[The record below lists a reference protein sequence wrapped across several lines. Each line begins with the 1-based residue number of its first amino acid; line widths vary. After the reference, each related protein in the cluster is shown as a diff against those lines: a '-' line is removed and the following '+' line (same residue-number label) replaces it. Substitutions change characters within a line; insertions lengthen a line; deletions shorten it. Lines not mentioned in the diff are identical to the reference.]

1 MFKKRHQ
8 WISLYF
14 LLTGELMSAIQK
26 KLDSCIVS
34 VYPSLNPDHESLTL
48 PENMLTQF
56 GIVAKISKDGATISG
71 SDIIYNYEEVGLLNF
86 KILYWNWFNK
96 I

>member
-1 MFKKRHQ
+1 
-8 WISLYF
+8 
-14 LLTGELMSAIQK
+14 MSAIQK

-71 SDIIYNYEEVGLLNF
+71 SDIIYNYEEVGLFNF
-86 KILYWNWFNK
+86 KILYWHWFNK
-96 I
+96 ILG

>member
-1 MFKKRHQ
+1 M
-8 WISLYF
+8 
-14 LLTGELMSAIQK
+14 IQK

-56 GIVAKISKDGATISG
+56 GIQAKISKDGATVSG
-71 SDIIYNYEEVGLLNF
+71 SDVIYNYEEVSALKQMF
-86 KILYWNWFNK
+86 
-96 I
+96 